1 MTMCFEIN
9 CFVKYNKFYSYFS
22 LVELFHLSLN
32 CTVKKDYYRE
42 TILKIYAYILPM
54 YITKD
59 NDDFHCS
66 LSSIRIVLFSFI
78 IPNVCNE

>member
-1 MTMCFEIN
+1 MMTMCFEIN

-22 LVELFHLSLN
+22 LVEL
-32 CTVKKDYYRE
+32 KKDYYRE